1 MPTRSYSVLES
12 QEPNA
17 ILLEWTGLLQGDDG
31 EPFVIPYGACYIWG
45 EVSGT
50 FGSGGTIRFEGS
62 LNGTTWGVMVMEN
75 NNAATFTAAASVALR
90 GTPRLIRPFVSAG
103 TGQNLSA
110 RVFLAGLKLPG

>member
-1 MPTRSYSVLES
+1 MPTRSYTVLES

-45 EVSGT
+45 EVWGN

-62 LNGTTWGVMVMEN
+62 LTGTTWGIMIMEN
-75 NNAATFTAAASVALR
+75 NSAASFTSASSAAVR
-90 GTPRLIRPFVSAG
+90 GTPRLIRPNVSAG

-110 RVFLAGLKLPG
+110 RAFLAGLKLLG